1 MKKLSRLLA
10 LLVALMLLASL
21 SVSCKKKDDA
31 EDATIASSSN
41 SDSKTEGTD
50 EKEKTDSTSDKK
62 EEDDKKDEGANKD
75 NKPQS
80 DNKVDNTDKTDN
92 NKTENNKTDGGST
105 TVKPQT
111 PAGTDKGDGAGA
123 YKEDEKGNITQT
135 GNHEVDTDFVIQT
148 EVTNDNGFIPD
159 EEQGLEK
166 SERFATEQSK
176 YNFDQNPLIN
186 RDRQV
191 NRDAMPSFDVDQTG
205 FIRAGT
211 KLKDLKGKTIQF
223 FTADWFSTWSYR
235 NAKGE
240 TVGEHE
246 WFKQLKSEL
255 GLNIKFTIKQH
266 DINIVLQYMN
276 AGKQCDLIY
285 SNHVT
290 LCPQALCIS
299 KSITSLVNINNLGSS
314 PGVCKKTMDLCK
326 WGNTLRLIAPIGVVD
341 LLWYNQTLT
350 QELGLPDPHVMW
362 ENKAWNW
369 DTFKK
374 YCLAA
379 PRTTKDGKELV
390 TWTCFGGNVVYT
402 WDSTTGKAIVANDA
416 TASTPTLINNFLD
429 SQVMAAYE
437 FLASVNQQCNFKHGT
452 GFSEQYSGGQV
463 EHIGLY
469 LGTTLMSA
477 TMYTQ
482 VYRDTE
488 YSKHIQINWVPFPKA
503 PTAEGRDSCQYY
515 GFGMLL
521 PRKTAKPDNVNYTL
535 KFMEL
540 WATRF
545 TETYFDNLNT
555 FEYYNFNYKQRK
567 QYFDFVTQNVVFSA
581 GGATGTFGNM
591 QQAWM
596 GNAAY
601 NIRTEMTKHANEQA
615 SKLIEVMTYGN

>member
-1 MKKLSRLLA
+1 MKKLSRLVA
-10 LLVALMLLASL
+10 LLIVLLMLASL
-21 SVSCKKKDDA
+21 CVSCKKKSDDDDEA
-31 EDATIASSSN
+31 IASATDDEKTGTEDVKEDDGKKEEASDKDAQEGGN
-41 SDSKTEGTD
+41 SEGKTETTD
-50 EKEKTDSTSDKK
+50 KTDSTDTGTTEKP
-62 EEDDKKDEGANKD
+62 
-75 NKPQS
+75 KPQEPQGEH
-80 DNKVDNTDKTDN
+80 KGEGT
-92 NKTENNKTDGGST
+92 GSY
-105 TVKPQT
+105 V
-111 PAGTDKGDGAGA
+111 
-123 YKEDEKGNITQT
+123 EDETGKITGT
-135 GNHEVDTDFVIQT
+135 GNHTTDEDFVIQDK
-148 EVTNDNGFIPD
+148 VTNDNGFIPD

-191 NRDAMPSFDVDQTG
+191 NREAMPSFDIDQTG

-211 KLKDLKGKTIQF
+211 KLKDLKGKTIKF

-235 NAKGE
+235 NSKGE
-240 TVGEHE
+240 TIGEHQ
-246 WFKQLKSEL
+246 WYKSLKEEL

-266 DINIVLQYMN
+266 DINVVLQYMN

-314 PGVCKKTMDLCK
+314 PGVCKTTMDLCK

-350 QELGLPDPHVMW
+350 QELGLSDPHTMW
-362 ENKAWNW
+362 EKGVWNW
-369 DTFKK
+369 DAFKK
-374 YCLAA
+374 FTLSA
-379 PRTTKDGKELV
+379 PKSTRDGQELI

-402 WDSTTGKAIVANDA
+402 WDSTTGKSIVAIETEA
-416 TASTPTLINNFLD
+416 PTPTLKNNFLD
-429 SQVMAAYE
+429 NDVIAAYE

-452 GFSEQYSGGQV
+452 GFSDQYGGAQI
-463 EHIGLY
+463 EHLGLY

-503 PTAEGRDSCQYY
+503 PTANGKDTCQYY

-521 PRKTAKPDNVNYTL
+521 PRKTAKPDNENYTL

-591 QQAWM
+591 QAAWM

-601 NIRTEMTKHANEQA
+601 NVKTEMTKYANQQA
-615 SKLIEVMTYGN
+615 SKLIDVMKFGN

>member
-1 MKKLSRLLA
+1 MKKLSRLVA
-10 LLVALMLLASL
+10 LLIVLLMLASL
-21 SVSCKKKDDA
+21 CVSCKKKSDDDDEA
-31 EDATIASSSN
+31 IASAT
-41 SDSKTEGTD
+41 DD
-50 EKEKTDSTSDKK
+50 EKTGTEDVKEDDGKK
-62 EEDDKKDEGANKD
+62 EEDSDKDAQEGGNSDDKTETTD
-75 NKPQS
+75 KPDSTDTGTPEKPKPQEPQGE
-80 DNKVDNTDKTDN
+80 KH
-92 NKTENNKTDGGST
+92 EN
-105 TVKPQT
+105 
-111 PAGTDKGDGAGA
+111 GAGS
-123 YKEDEKGNITQT
+123 YVEDETGKVTGT
-135 GNHEVDTDFVIQT
+135 GNHTTDEDFVIQDK
-148 EVTNDNGFIPD
+148 VTNDNGFIPD

-191 NRDAMPSFDVDQTG
+191 NREAMPSFDIDQTG

-211 KLKDLKGKTIQF
+211 KLKDLKGKTIKF

-235 NAKGE
+235 NSKGE
-240 TVGEHE
+240 TIGEHQ
-246 WFKQLKSEL
+246 WYKGLKEEL

-266 DINIVLQYMN
+266 DINVVLQYMN

-314 PGVCKKTMDLCK
+314 PGVCKTTMDLCK

-350 QELGLPDPHVMW
+350 QELGLSDPHTMW
-362 ENKAWNW
+362 EKGVWNW
-369 DTFKK
+369 DAFKK
-374 YCLAA
+374 FTLSA
-379 PRTTKDGKELV
+379 PKSTRDGQELI

-402 WDSTTGKAIVANDA
+402 WDSTTGKSIVAIETEA
-416 TASTPTLINNFLD
+416 PTPTLKNNFLD
-429 SQVMAAYE
+429 NDVIAAYE

-452 GFSEQYSGGQV
+452 GFSDQYGGAQI
-463 EHIGLY
+463 EHLGLY

-503 PTAEGRDSCQYY
+503 PTANGKDTCQYY

-521 PRKTAKPDNVNYTL
+521 PRKTAKPDNENYTL

-591 QQAWM
+591 QAAWM

-601 NIRTEMTKHANEQA
+601 NVKTEMTKHANQQA
-615 SKLIEVMTYGN
+615 SKLIDVMKFGN

>member
-1 MKKLSRLLA
+1 MRKISRLLA
-10 LLVALMLLASL
+10 LAMIVLMLATM
-21 SVSCKKKDDA
+21 SVSCKKKGDD
-31 EDATIASSSN
+31 EDEAVAGVTDDGESGTESGEDKSDKDDKDDSKDDGDKEGAN
-41 SDSKTEGTD
+41 SDKKD
-50 EKEKTDSTSDKK
+50 EDKDDGKTDDKK
-62 EEDDKKDEGANKD
+62 EEITGSTEVEGEQHGEGA
-75 NKPQS
+75 
-80 DNKVDNTDKTDN
+80 
-92 NKTENNKTDGGST
+92 GS
-105 TVKPQT
+105 
-111 PAGTDKGDGAGA
+111 
-123 YKEDEKGNITQT
+123 YKEDEDGKITET
-135 GNHEVDTDFVIQT
+135 GDHEVNEDFVIQGS
-148 EVTNDNGFIPD
+148 VTNDNGFIPD

-191 NRDAMPSFDVDQTG
+191 NKEAMPSFDIDQTG
-205 FIRAGT
+205 FVRAGT
-211 KLKDLKGKTIQF
+211 KLSDLKGKTISF

-240 TVGEHE
+240 TIGEHQ
-246 WFKQLKSEL
+246 WFKDLRDEL
-255 GLNIKFTIKQH
+255 GFNVKFTIKQH

-314 PGVCKKTMDLCK
+314 PGVCKTTMDLCK

-350 QELGLPDPHVMW
+350 QELGLSDPHTMW
-362 ENKAWNW
+362 EKGAWNW

-374 YCLAA
+374 YTLSA
-379 PRTTKDGKELV
+379 PKTTKDGTELI
-390 TWTCFGGNVVYT
+390 TWTCFKGNVVYT
-402 WDSTTGKAIVANDA
+402 WDSTTGKSIVEIDNDA
-416 TASTPTLINNFLD
+416 PTPTLVNNFLD

-437 FLASVNQQCNFKHGT
+437 FLASVNQQCNFSHGR
-452 GFSEQYSGGQV
+452 GFSDNFGGAQV
-463 EHIGLY
+463 EHLGLY

-503 PTAEGRDSCQYY
+503 PTAEGKDTCQYY

-521 PRKTAKPDNVNYTL
+521 PRKTAKPANENYTL

-591 QQAWM
+591 CEAWM

-601 NIRTEMTKHANEQA
+601 NVKTEMTKHANEQ
-615 SKLIEVMTYGN
+615 STKLRDVMKYGN

>member
-1 MKKLSRLLA
+1 MKKFSRILA
-10 LLVALMLLASL
+10 LAVIILMLATM
-21 SVSCKKKDDA
+21 SVSCKKKSDD
-31 EDATIASSSN
+31 EDADVAGVVDNDESNTESSDDKKDDKEEQKDDKEEN
-41 SDSKTEGTD
+41 KQEGGN
-50 EKEKTDSTSDKK
+50 SDKK
-62 EEDDKKDEGANKD
+62 EE
-75 NKPQS
+75 
-80 DNKVDNTDKTDN
+80 
-92 NKTENNKTDGGST
+92 NKTE
-105 TVKPQT
+105 
-111 PAGTDKGDGAGA
+111 TDKKEENKQEGEKKPVEPEGEHKGEGAGS
-123 YKEDEKGNITQT
+123 YVEDEDGNITGT
-135 GNHEVDTDFVIQT
+135 GNHEVNEDFVIQGA
-148 EVTNDNGFIPD
+148 VTNDNGFIPD

-186 RDRQV
+186 RDRKV
-191 NRDAMPSFDVDQTG
+191 NREAMPSFDIDDTG

-211 KLKDLKGKTIQF
+211 KLKDLKGKTISF

-240 TVGEHE
+240 TIGEHE
-246 WFKQLKSEL
+246 WFKGLRDDP
-255 GLNIKFTIKQH
+255 GLNVKFTIKQH
-266 DINIVLQYMN
+266 DINVVLQYMN

-314 PGVCKKTMDLCK
+314 PGVCKTTMDLCK

-350 QELGLPDPHVMW
+350 QELGLSDPHTMW
-362 ENKAWNW
+362 EKGVW
-369 DTFKK
+369 DWDAFKK
-374 YCLAA
+374 YALSA
-379 PRTTKDGKELV
+379 PKTTKDGSELI

-402 WDSTTGKAIVANDA
+402 WDSTTGKSIVEIDTDA
-416 TASTPTLINNFLD
+416 PKPTLINNFLD
-429 SQVMAAYE
+429 ADVMAAYE
-437 FLASVNQQCNFKHGT
+437 FLASVNQQCNFAHGR
-452 GFSEQYSGGQV
+452 GFSDNYGGAQI
-463 EHIGLY
+463 EHLGLY

-488 YSKHIQINWVPFPKA
+488 YSKHVQINWVPFPKA
-503 PTAEGRDSCQYY
+503 PTPQGKQTCQYY

-521 PRKTAKPDNVNYTL
+521 PRKTAKPANENYAL

-601 NIRTEMTKHANEQA
+601 NVKTEMTKHANEQQT
-615 SKLIEVMTYGN
+615 KLIDVMRYGN